1 MSTAVT
7 RKTEGSR
14 SEMILYMAL
23 ELSDKRWTVA
33 FTTGL
38 GQKPRIRQVTAR
50 DLEVLVHEV
59 EKAKRRFGLGAE
71 TRVVS
76 CYEAGMDGFWV
87 HRALV
92 EAGIENRIVDSSSID
107 TKRRGRHA
115 KTDRLD
121 SSALAM
127 KLVEY
132 YAGNKKIWSVV
143 HVPPEEAEEERH
155 NARELRRLRDE
166 QTALRN
172 TIKGLLKTQ
181 GIRLQRVSRDFA
193 VRVAALH
200 RWNDTPLGSELQAQL
215 VRLFGRLQLVW
226 QQIREVE
233 QRRTEL
239 IDGTTNTAQAARQL
253 LALRALGE
261 TSGWLLATELY
272 GWRNFRNRRQ
282 VGGLLGLVSLPWR
295 SGDDAYDQSISRAGP
310 TRVRASLIELAWLWV
325 RYQPTSALTRWF
337 QEKYAKGG
345 KRLRRI
351 GIVALAR
358 RLAVELWR
366 YLQTGALPEGVS
378 TALHS
383 KPTASAAVASGR
395 RPRRGKCGLGGVIH
409 RRRATPLSG
418 QLSFAHAI

>member
-1 MSTAVT
+1 
-7 RKTEGSR
+7 
-14 SEMILYMAL
+14 
-23 ELSDKRWTVA
+23 
-33 FTTGL
+33 L
-38 GQKPRIRQVTAR
+38 G
-50 DLEVLVHEV
+50 HEV
-59 EKAKRRFGLGAE
+59 EKAKRRFGLEGE

-87 HRALV
+87 HRALL
-92 EAGIENRIVDSSSID
+92 EGGIENVVVDSSSID

-121 SSALAM
+121 ASALVT

-132 YAGNKKIWSVV
+132 GAGNQKIWSVV
-143 HVPPEEAEEERH
+143 HVPPEEAEDERH

-166 QTALRN
+166 QTALGN

-181 GIRLQRVSRDFA
+181 GVRLERVSRDFA
-193 VRVAALH
+193 VRVAELR
-200 RWNDTPLGSELQAQL
+200 RWNGTPLGSELQAQL
-215 VRLFGRLQLVW
+215 GRLFERLQLVW
-226 QQIREVE
+226 QQIREIE

-239 IDGTTNTAQAARQL
+239 LGGTTNAARAARQL

-261 TSGWLLATELY
+261 TSSWLLATALY
-272 GWRNFRNRRQ
+272 SWRNFRNRRQ

-295 SGDDAYDQSISRAGP
+295 SGDDAYDQSISKAGP
-310 TRVRASLIELAWLWV
+310 TRVRASLIELAWLWL

-358 RLAVELWR
+358 RLAVELWK
-366 YLQTGALPEGVS
+366 YLQTGALPEG
-378 TALHS
+378 ALT
-383 KPTASAAVASGR
+383 KAQA
-395 RPRRGKCGLGGVIH
+395 
-409 RRRATPLSG
+409 
-418 QLSFAHAI
+418 